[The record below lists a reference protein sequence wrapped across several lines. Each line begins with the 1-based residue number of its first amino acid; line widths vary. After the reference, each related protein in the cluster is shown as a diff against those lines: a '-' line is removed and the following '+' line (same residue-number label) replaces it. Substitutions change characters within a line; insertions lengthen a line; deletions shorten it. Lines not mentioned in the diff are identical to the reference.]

1 MNHYSKGSFSIVGF
15 NWTAKCK
22 DWNLPGGTGITITKN
37 IASRKD
43 KSGSSCDKTGLGR
56 WTWVRIEGKA
66 NEQTVFISTYRPC
79 KNRNN
84 LNSVWNQQERFFKAK
99 NRIT

>member
-22 DWNLPGGTGITITKN
+22 DWNLPGGTGISITKN

-43 KSGSSCDKTGLGR
+43 KSGSGCDETGLGR
-56 WTWVRIEGKA
+56 
-66 NEQTVFISTYRPC
+66 
-79 KNRNN
+79 
-84 LNSVWNQQERFFKAK
+84 
-99 NRIT
+99 